1 MPIKPQSTLALRSPK
16 IAERNRHMRPKPDG
30 EKVSEWICKQDVIA
44 AENGM
49 RRLLAE
55 KALYESSILA
65 C

>member
-1 MPIKPQSTLALRSPK
+1 
-16 IAERNRHMRPKPDG
+16 MRPKPDG